1 MPVILN
7 PRNAALVRVD
17 EAKVK
22 RLMGQPKV
30 LASPL
35 LGVVENGK
43 IWLINGYHRLAA
55 MGRGR
60 IARRDLGRPQR
71 HQMTALESVAP
82 YFITSIMCTKRR

>member
-60 IARRDLGRPQR
+60 IACRASAWRAGFVKSC
-71 HQMTALESVAP
+71 EGG
-82 YFITSIMCTKRR
+82 FG

>member
-7 PRNAALVRVD
+7 PLNAALVRVD

-55 MGRGR
+55 MG
-60 IARRDLGRPQR
+60 
-71 HQMTALESVAP
+71 
-82 YFITSIMCTKRR
+82 

>member
-1 MPVILN
+1 LN

-22 RLMGQPKV
+22 RSGQPKV

-55 MGRGR
+55 MG
-60 IARRDLGRPQR
+60 
-71 HQMTALESVAP
+71 
-82 YFITSIMCTKRR
+82 